1 MTYKGKGVLFMLDR
15 MKWTSIAY
23 SILYIAAGIL
33 LLLYPG
39 KMGELFC
46 DLFGIALIIYG
57 IISIVMYFMMD
68 IRLSLFRND
77 FASGI
82 IKILLGVMVIYHKD
96 VFQSLIPFLLAI
108 ALIASGILKLQNG
121 VDVARIG
128 YPNSWQFLVL
138 AAISI
143 IAGILIMFNLIPS
156 AELMLQVAG
165 GALLYS
171 GLTDLYTTLYL
182 SGKIKKFMEARE
194 KPKPPVVQSPKEEP
208 VPEEEE
214 STAAYV
220 DWNTTATGM
229 SAIREELSAPVTP
242 AVPEIPSEKP
252 AAEPVEEEQKEAPAE
267 TSSEEPAEPSA
278 EDSKEEIK

>member
-1 MTYKGKGVLFMLDR
+1 MLDR

-23 SILYIAAGIL
+23 SLLYIAAGIL

-96 VFQSLIPFLLAI
+96 VFQALIPFLLAI
-108 ALIASGILKLQNG
+108 A
-121 VDVARIG
+121 
-128 YPNSWQFLVL
+128 LVL

-143 IAGILIMFNLIPS
+143 IAGIVIMFNLIP
-156 AELMLQVAG
+156 AEQLMLQVAG

-229 SAIREELSAPVTP
+229 SAIREELSAPAAP
-242 AVPEIPSEKP
+242 ALPEVPSEKP
-252 AAEPVEEEQKEAPAE
+252 AALPAVEEEPKETPAE
-267 TSSEEPAEPSA
+267 VPSEEPAETPA
-278 EDSKEEIK
+278 EDSEEETK

>member
-1 MTYKGKGVLFMLDR
+1 MLDR

-23 SILYIAAGIL
+23 ALLYTVAGIL

-82 IKILLGVMVIYHKD
+82 IKILLGVMVIYHKEI
-96 VFQSLIPFLLAI
+96 FQSLIPFLLAI
-108 ALIASGILKLQNG
+108 ALIASGILKLQSG
-121 VDVARIG
+121 VDASRIG
-128 YPNSWQFLVL
+128 YPNGWQFLVL
-138 AAISI
+138 AVVSI
-143 IAGILIMFNLIPS
+143 VAGIVIMFNLIPTQ
-156 AELMLQVAG
+156 ELMMQVAG

-182 SGKIKKFMEARE
+182 SGKIKKFMTALE
-194 KPKPPVVQSPKEEP
+194 KPKHPAPQPPKEEEEP
-208 VPEEEE
+208 IPAEEE

-229 SAIREELSAPVTP
+229 QAIREELSAP
-242 AVPEIPSEKP
+242 A
-252 AAEPVEEEQKEAPAE
+252 APAIPE
-267 TSSEEPAEPSA
+267 VSSEQPAKEEKKEEPAKEPA
-278 EDSKEEIK
+278 EEVSEESEEASKEE

>member
-1 MTYKGKGVLFMLDR
+1 MLDR

-23 SILYIAAGIL
+23 SLLYIAAGIL

-96 VFQSLIPFLLAI
+96 VFQALIPFLLAI
-108 ALIASGILKLQNG
+108 ALVASGILKLQNG

-143 IAGILIMFNLIPS
+143 IAGIVIMFNLIP
-156 AELMLQVAG
+156 AEQLMLQVAG

-182 SGKIKKFMEARE
+182 SGKIKKFMDARE
-194 KPKPPVVQSPKEEP
+194 KPKPPVVQPPKEEP

-229 SAIREELSAPVTP
+229 SAIREELSAPAAP
-242 AVPEIPSEKP
+242 ALPEVPSEKP
-252 AAEPVEEEQKEAPAE
+252 AALPAVEEEPKERPAE
-267 TSSEEPAEPSA
+267 VPSEEPAETPA
-278 EDSKEEIK
+278 EDSEEETK

>member
-1 MTYKGKGVLFMLDR
+1 
-15 MKWTSIAY
+15 
-23 SILYIAAGIL
+23 
-33 LLLYPG
+33 
-39 KMGELFC
+39 
-46 DLFGIALIIYG
+46 
-57 IISIVMYFMMD
+57 
-68 IRLSLFRND
+68 
-77 FASGI
+77 
-82 IKILLGVMVIYHKD
+82 
-96 VFQSLIPFLLAI
+96 
-108 ALIASGILKLQNG
+108 
-121 VDVARIG
+121 
-128 YPNSWQFLVL
+128 
-138 AAISI
+138 
-143 IAGILIMFNLIPS
+143 
-156 AELMLQVAG
+156 
-165 GALLYS
+165 
-171 GLTDLYTTLYL
+171 
-182 SGKIKKFMEARE
+182 MEARE